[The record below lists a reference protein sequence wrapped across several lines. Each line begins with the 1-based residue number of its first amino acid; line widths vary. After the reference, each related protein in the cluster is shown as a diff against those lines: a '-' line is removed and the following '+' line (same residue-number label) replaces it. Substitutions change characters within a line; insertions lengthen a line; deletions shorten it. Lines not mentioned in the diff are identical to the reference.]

1 MQLHNNP
8 VSLQDFVDEAEKFS
22 NLLLTSDSKGQ
33 SIKDT
38 SM

>member
-22 NLLLTSDSKGQ
+22 NLLTSDSKGQ